1 MYIYTCE
8 CITGS
13 GKFVQCSH
21 SVRVFSVPVKVLSSK
36 LSVSYIRYL
45 QACSS
50 LPTPQQTGIGERAT
64 TEVNTPVSE
73 VNTPVSEVIG
83 DSAHC
88 NGRKRKHYT
97 SFSDE
102 DRAAIGRHAAENSN
116 VSAL

>member
-1 MYIYTCE
+1 M
-8 CITGS
+8 
-13 GKFVQCSH
+13 
-21 SVRVFSVPVKVLSSK
+21 PVEVLSSK

-73 VNTPVSEVIG
+73 VIG
-83 DSAHC
+83 DSGHC

-97 SFSDE
+97 AFSDK
-102 DRAAIGRHAAENSN
+102 DKAAIGRHAAENSN
-116 VSAL
+116 VSACAIVQSGPKRIN